1 MDNQLENNDWMNQA
15 PHLAKLP
22 RTNPFT
28 VPQEYFETLPSNINS
43 AIYFDS
49 LKQHASTMDGSV
61 PPGYFEQAKQD
72 IYSRIAEENI
82 KELVQED
89 GFAVPEGYFTNLN
102 NRISLQLTEPKQK
115 QQKTKLFKLWHSR
128 AMKYATA
135 ACIVIISSV
144 GLYMNYQGNGQ
155 SAPRR
160 ATITVATS
168 EEQALFDID
177 EQSVIEQV
185 QSESSGQSANTNA
198 TQSEME
204 DYILNNYSQNDIAS
218 NM

>member
-1 MDNQLENNDWMNQA
+1 MDNQLENNEWMDQA

-28 VPQEYFETLPSNINS
+28 VPQEYFETLPAHVNS
-43 AIYFDS
+43 AIYFNR
-49 LKQHASTMDGSV
+49 LKDLEAGLNIPV
-61 PPGYFEQAKQD
+61 PAGYFEQSKQN

-82 KELVQED
+82 KDLVQED
-89 GFAVPEGYFTNLN
+89 GFAVPEGYFANLN
-102 NRISLQLTEPKQK
+102 SRISAQLTSPA
-115 QQKTKLFKLWHSR
+115 QQKRTKIFKLWHSR

-144 GLYMNYQGNGQ
+144 GIYMNYQGNGQ
-155 SAPRR
+155 NVSKSAV
-160 ATITVATS
+160 TTVATS
-168 EEQALFDID
+168 EEQDLFDID
-177 EQSVIEQV
+177 EQAVIDQV
-185 QSESSGQSANTNA
+185 QTEDPGQAANTTA

-218 NM
+218 NL

>member
-1 MDNQLENNDWMNQA
+1 MDNQLENNEWMNQA

-28 VPQEYFETLPSNINS
+28 VPEEYFETLPAHINS
-43 AIYFDS
+43 AIYFDK
-49 LKQHASTMDGSV
+49 LKDLEAGLNIPV
-61 PPGYFEQAKQD
+61 PAGYFEQSKQN

-82 KELVQED
+82 KGLVQED
-89 GFAVPEGYFTNLN
+89 GFTVPEGYFTNLN
-102 NRISLQLTEPKQK
+102 SRITAQLTLPE
-115 QQKTKLFKLWHSR
+115 QQKRTKVFKLWHSR

-144 GLYMNYQGNGQ
+144 GIYMNYQGNDRNV
-155 SAPRR
+155 SKA
-160 ATITVATS
+160 AITTVAS
-168 EEQALFDID
+168 GEEQDLFDID
-177 EQSVIEQV
+177 EQAVIDQIQTEN
-185 QSESSGQSANTNA
+185 SGQAANTTA

-218 NM
+218 NL